1 MRCQRSV
8 REQRYKSIGYL
19 RMQAETDED
28 FSYIKNILGPVV
40 SAQMLTV
47 E

>member
-1 MRCQRSV
+1 MRCQRCL
-8 REQRYKSIGYL
+8 RGPRYERIACL

-40 SAQMLTV
+40 GAQMSTV
-47 E
+47 D